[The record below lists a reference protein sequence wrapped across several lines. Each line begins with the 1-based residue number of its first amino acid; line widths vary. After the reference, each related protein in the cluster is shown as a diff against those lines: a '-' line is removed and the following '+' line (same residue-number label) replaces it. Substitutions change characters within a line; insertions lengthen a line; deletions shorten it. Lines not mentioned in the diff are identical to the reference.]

1 MRLQDCRR
9 LTGPNLHLAGP
20 GAIAEVTFAA
30 DEDQGAALARWRE
43 RATRALTA
51 LAWPVQLATRV
62 HADGADLVF
71 AAPVDALYLAADVQ
85 EWAVNPATDLA
96 DELPKWQAE
105 LARERTPARTALI
118 TAAAARDI
126 PLLLDDDGLSL
137 GHGRR
142 SVTWLKGQL
151 LPTPAAVDWS
161 ALARIPVALI
171 TGTNGKTTTARMLA
185 RIARAAGLVPGNTST
200 DGMTVGD
207 RLLEEGDW
215 TGPGAARIVLRHPE
229 VDLAVLE
236 VARGGI
242 LRRGLAV
249 DRCGAAA
256 VTNVSAD
263 HLGEYGVHD
272 LATMARVKAV
282 VGSVVDPHGRVV
294 LGADSQPLVDL
305 VAAGHPFPAPI
316 TWFALAPDHP
326 VLVAHRARGGEAWY
340 ISSDD
345 QLTRARGDHS
355 EPIVPVADLP
365 SAFGGAAE
373 HNLLNAL
380 AAAALA
386 DALGLPDAAIA
397 AGLRAFTDNPGRATV
412 VPVGDVRVFLDFAH
426 NPAGIR
432 SIRRLLASL
441 RGDRRLLV
449 GIGVAGDRRDDDI
462 RDVARAVHE
471 LAPDRVLV
479 RDLEHY
485 LRGREPG
492 EVPDLLR
499 RTLIDLGMPPTSVEV
514 ARDEVDVLTRGLAWA
529 HPGDLIA
536 ILVHVDREQVQ
547 TELHRLS
554 TARTL

>member
-20 GAIAEVTFAA
+20 GAIAEVTFAEN
-30 DEDQGAALARWRE
+30 EDRDAALARWRE

-62 HADGADLVF
+62 HAHGADLVL

-85 EWAVNPATDLA
+85 EWAASPATDLE

-105 LARERTPARTALI
+105 LAREHTPARTALV
-118 TAAAARDI
+118 TAAAAHDV

-142 SVTWLKGQL
+142 SATWLKGQL
-151 LPTPAAVDWS
+151 LPKPDTLDWS
-161 ALARIPVALI
+161 NLARIPVALI

-207 RLLEEGDW
+207 RLIEEGDW

-263 HLGEYGVHD
+263 HLGEYGVD
-272 LATMARVKAV
+272 DVATMARVKAV

-305 VAAGHPFPAPI
+305 VAAGHHFPAPI
-316 TWFALAPDHP
+316 SWFALAADNP
-326 VLVAHRARGGEAWY
+326 VLVAHRARGGEAWF
-340 ISSDD
+340 ISPDHH
-345 QLTRARGDHS
+345 LTRARGDHHDS
-355 EPIVPVADLP
+355 IVPVADVP

-386 DALGLPDAAIA
+386 SALGLPDAAIS

-412 VPVGDVRVFLDFAH
+412 VHVGDVRVFLDFAH

-432 SIRRLLASL
+432 SIRRLIASL
-441 RGDRRLLV
+441 RGDHRLLV

-485 LRGREPG
+485 LRGRAPG
-492 EVPDLLR
+492 VVPALLR
-499 RTLIDLGMPPTSVEV
+499 RTLIDLGMPDESVDE
-514 ARDEVDVLTRGLAWA
+514 ARDEVDILTRGLAWA
-529 HPGDLIA
+529 HPGDLVA
-536 ILVHVDREQVQ
+536 ILVHVDRDQIQ
-547 TELHRLS
+547 AELHRL
-554 TARTL
+554 TGTPA